1 MKNVTAPLENS
12 LTVPQNV
19 KHSYPMTQKRNEN
32 IRPRK
37 NMDMDIHSS
46 SMQKATRTS
55 NGLVS
60 KIYRQLMMLNGIK
73 TNSRLKKW
81 AKYVIKHF
89 SKEDIQMANRHMKRC
104 STSLAIREI
113 QMETTVRY
121 QLTQSK
127 KLPSKKFTN
136 NKCWRGCVWRD
147 GNTPTLLV
155 EV

>member
-1 MKNVTAPLENS
+1 MLNIVTQCPS
-12 LTVPQNV
+12 
-19 KHSYPMTQKRNEN
+19 KRNEN
-32 IRPRK
+32 IRPHK

-46 SMQKATRTS
+46 STPKAPMTS

-73 TNSRLKKW
+73 TDSLLKKR

-89 SKEDIQMANRHMKRC
+89 SKEDIQMANRHVKRC

-113 QMETTVRY
+113 QMKTTVRY

-127 KLPSKKFTN
+127 WLPSKKFTN

-155 EV
+155 GV